1 MKFRFTPGRRNDRTV
16 VPRDD
21 PVGTDRAGRTALH
34 YAVIDDPVGLNY
46 TAALKDP
53 QLAAENFRI
62 GNQFRIENTTRLI
75 ALAADVNAVDNVGM
89 TPLHFAAQSDSVE
102 IVKIL
107 LEANANV
114 NAVAEDGCT
123 PLYRAVRN
131 TTGKRADI
139 VAVLM
144 AAGADPTIDDGNGP
158 AVLRFIARVGDTQL
172 RDVMAEYGYPPV

>member
-1 MKFRFTPGRRNDRTV
+1 MKFRFTPGRRNDRRV

-34 YAVIDDPVGLNY
+34 YAVTNDPVGLNY

-62 GNQFRIENTTRLI
+62 GNQFRTENTTRLL
-75 ALAADVNAVDNVGM
+75 ALGADVNAVDNVGM
-89 TPLHFAAQSDSVE
+89 TPLHFAAQSDSID

-123 PLYRAVRN
+123 PLYQAVRN
-131 TTGKRADI
+131 TTGKRADM

-158 AVLRFIARVGDTQL
+158 AVLRFIARVGDGEL
-172 RDVMAEYGYPPV
+172 RDLMAEYGHTVR

>member
-1 MKFRFTPGRRNDRTV
+1 M

-34 YAVIDDPVGLNY
+34 YAVLDDPVGLNY

-62 GNQFRIENTTRLI
+62 GNTFRVENTTRLL
-75 ALAADVNAVDNVGM
+75 ALGADVNAVENVGM
-89 TPLHFAAQSDSVE
+89 TPLHFAAQSDSVD
-102 IVKIL
+102 IVRIL
-107 LEANANV
+107 LEANADV

-131 TTGKRADI
+131 TTGKRAGGAEVHRARRRYPSARHHDRVRAHGGRI
-139 VAVLM
+139 SRLRLTWATPHPTITVMFGQKSTSTVNR
-144 AAGADPTIDDGNGP
+144 AAG
-158 AVLRFIARVGDTQL
+158 
-172 RDVMAEYGYPPV
+172 